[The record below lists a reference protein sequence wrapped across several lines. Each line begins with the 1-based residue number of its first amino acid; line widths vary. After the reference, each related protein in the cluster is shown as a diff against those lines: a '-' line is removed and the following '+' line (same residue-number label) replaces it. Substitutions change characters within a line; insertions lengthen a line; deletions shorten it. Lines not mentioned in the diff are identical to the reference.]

1 MNRISLLGAAVV
13 VVAFLTVPAL
23 AGGGGT
29 MNATAAPAA
38 RLSAT
43 ACKPGGKDVVIG
55 GKPASVFC
63 GPATATVKLG
73 GRTLTFHNGTC
84 IWKSSTFTLELG
96 TIFLFWGK
104 PYPLQPGF
112 AIRAAGYPVAR
123 ALVEIYL
130 QGKRTSLST
139 VRTTARPNASRTGGT
154 FEGRT
159 AAGTRVTGTVKCG

>member
-13 VVAFLTVPAL
+13 VVAILAVPAF
-23 AGGGGT
+23 AADGGT
-29 MNATAAPAA
+29 VNAAAAPAGGS
-38 RLSAT
+38 SAT
-43 ACKPGGKDVVIG
+43 ACNPGGKDVVIG

-63 GPATATVKLG
+63 GPASATVKLG
-73 GRTLTFHNGTC
+73 GRTLTFRNGTC

-123 ALVEIYL
+123 ALVEIYS

-139 VRTTARPNASRTGGT
+139 VRATARPNASRTGGT

-159 AAGTRVTGTVKCG
+159 AAGARVIGTVKCG